1 MVQNYSVSIILP
13 AINETYSLQKTIDI
27 ILEHNRNY
35 IKEIIII
42 LSKNKTSKK
51 TITVAN
57 KCMNLNPK
65 YINIEYQTL
74 PFLGGAIRKG
84 FEIATGTHVVMMASD
99 LETDPNDVQ
108 KFLKISIK
116 NKNSIITASRW
127 VKGGSFKK
135 YSSIKLILNLVFQNI
150 MKLLFGTNLTD
161 LTYGYRLF
169 PNEILK
175 KIKWDELKHPFLLET
190 ILKPLKMKVNIIE
203 IPSKWEARSEGIS
216 QNAFITNF
224 YYIKTAM
231 IIKFFWKNND

>member
-1 MVQNYSVSIILP
+1 MDQNYSVSIILP
-13 AINETYSLQKTIDI
+13 AINETYSLQKTINI
-27 ILEHNRNY
+27 ILGDNRNY

-65 YINIEYQTL
+65 YIHIEYQTL

-84 FEIATGTHVVMMASD
+84 FEIATGTHVIMMASD
-99 LETDPNDVQ
+99 LETDPKDVQ

-127 VKGGSFKK
+127 IRGGSFNK

-150 MKLLFGTNLTD
+150 MKLLFRTNLTD

-175 KIKWDELKHPFLLET
+175 KIQWDELKHPFLLET

-231 IIKFFWKNND
+231 SIKFFWKKND

>member
-231 IIKFFWKNND
+231 IIKFFWKKND

>member
-175 KIKWDELKHPFLLET
+175 KIQWDELKHPFLLET

-231 IIKFFWKNND
+231 IIKFFWKKND